1 MRQLT
6 AEIDRSTGSS
16 KAGSYSALSGFHYQ
30 NGYRLSA
37 TDLGNQGVKI
47 ELVHEKDIA
56 GAIILPPGKV
66 GECGRWLLETLGQ
79 DKHGL
84 PKELFEILQ
93 RLSKQKGGELILQRG
108 DKKTI
113 KDTIRILRS

>member
-6 AEIDRSTGSS
+6 AEIDRSAGSS

-47 ELVHEKDIA
+47 ELVYERDIA

-66 GECGRWLLETLGQ
+66 GECGRWLLKTLGQ
-79 DKHGL
+79 DRHGL
-84 PKELFEILQ
+84 PKELPGILQ
-93 RLSKQKGGELILQRG
+93 RLSKQKSTELIFQRG

-113 KDTIRILRS
+113 KDTLRILRS